1 MKSLFTNPFVII
13 GSVLGAY
20 YLIKQKPES
29 RGARTLRRAVQGGE
43 QVATQL
49 GDFGTSA
56 IDIGVDTTKDILSIY
71 DNEEVV
77 DFDGMGLD
85 GADGNLAVF
94 DADNDPDPVG
104 FSGNDSKALAD
115 LDETTGIEDL
125 AISGKSAH
133 TSRGFS
139 GATLDMNNFD
149 Y

>member
-20 YLIKQKPES
+20 YLIKKKPES
-29 RGARTLRRAVQGGE
+29 RGARTIDRLVQGGE

-56 IDIGVDTTKDILSIY
+56 IDIGIDTTKDILSIY
-71 DNEEVV
+71 DNEVVPEFDEAGLEGADPNIVV
-77 DFDGMGLD
+77 DDSGT
-85 GADGNLAVF
+85 
-94 DADNDPDPVG
+94 DADFNG
-104 FSGNDSKALAD
+104 FSGDNARGLAD

-125 AISGKSAH
+125 AISGKSDH

-139 GATLDMNNFD
+139 GDTLDMNNFD

>member
-20 YLIKQKPES
+20 YLIKKKPES
-29 RGARTLRRAVQGGE
+29 RGARTLNRAVQGGE
-43 QVATQL
+43 QIATQL

-56 IDIGVDTTKDILSIY
+56 IDIGVGTTKDILSIY

-77 DFDGMGLD
+77 NFDGMGLD
-85 GADGNLAVF
+85 GSDSNLNVFGADAE
-94 DADNDPDPVG
+94 ADPLG
-104 FSGNDSKALAD
+104 FSGNDAKGLAD

-125 AISGKSAH
+125 AISGKSEH
-133 TSRGFS
+133 MSRGFS

>member
-20 YLIKQKPES
+20 YLIKKKPES
-29 RGARTLRRAVQGGE
+29 RGARTIDRLVQGGE

-56 IDIGVDTTKDILSIY
+56 LDIGVNTTKDILSIY
-71 DNEEVV
+71 DNEEMV

-85 GADGNLAVF
+85 GSDANLSVF
-94 DADNDPDPVG
+94 DADNDSDPVG
-104 FSGNDSKALAD
+104 FSGNDSKGLAD
-115 LDETTGIEDL
+115 LDETTGVEDL
-125 AISGKSAH
+125 AISGKSDH

-139 GATLDMNNFD
+139 GDTLDMNNFE